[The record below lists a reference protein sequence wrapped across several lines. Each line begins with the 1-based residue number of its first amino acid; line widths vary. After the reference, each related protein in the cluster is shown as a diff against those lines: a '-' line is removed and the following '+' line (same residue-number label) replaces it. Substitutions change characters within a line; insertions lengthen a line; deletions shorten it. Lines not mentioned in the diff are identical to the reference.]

1 LSNKPESKQFND
13 ICKKLVEKCLLFVE
27 FDKMDPLLVYKPE
40 EITNEVEFQSSLWK
54 LIVDNIVI
62 LW

>member
-1 LSNKPESKQFND
+1 MSNKPESKQFND
-13 ICKKLVEKCLLFVE
+13 ICKKLVEKCLLLAD
-27 FDKMDPLLVYKPE
+27 FDKMDPLLIYKPE
-40 EITNEVEFQSSLWK
+40 EITNEIEFQSSFWK

>member
-1 LSNKPESKQFND
+1 MSNKPESKQFND